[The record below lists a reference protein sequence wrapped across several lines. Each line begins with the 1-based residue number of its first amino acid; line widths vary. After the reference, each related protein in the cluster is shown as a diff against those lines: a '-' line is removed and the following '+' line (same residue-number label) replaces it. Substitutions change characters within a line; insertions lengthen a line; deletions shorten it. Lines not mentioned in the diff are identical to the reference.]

1 MVGTWLQNVVV
12 APFALDLTRSASNP
26 KGSASFVGLLTV
38 AQLGPLL
45 LLSIPGG
52 VLANRV
58 DRKKLM
64 IGAQS
69 VQSVA
74 AFGLAL
80 VAWKAT
86 HADAGA
92 AIPLGIGV
100 FIGVL
105 APPFFYPFSRTVWSA
120 IDLGMTPLEPAEL
133 ADAAEHRH
141 C

>member
-1 MVGTWLQNVVV
+1 MKTKPPWGRMLWRGLRKRCPNCGAGHVYETWFRMRDRCPQCGLKFERE
-12 APFALDLTRSASNP
+12 PGF
-26 KGSASFVGLLTV
+26 FVGAYLINFAISIVLLF
-38 AQLGPLL
+38 LL
-45 LLSIPGG
+45 C
-52 VLANRV
+52 
-58 DRKKLM
+58 M
-64 IGAQS
+64 
-69 VQSVA
+69 
-74 AFGLAL
+74 AF

-86 HADAGA
+86 HADAGVA
-92 AIPLGIGV
+92 VPLAIGV